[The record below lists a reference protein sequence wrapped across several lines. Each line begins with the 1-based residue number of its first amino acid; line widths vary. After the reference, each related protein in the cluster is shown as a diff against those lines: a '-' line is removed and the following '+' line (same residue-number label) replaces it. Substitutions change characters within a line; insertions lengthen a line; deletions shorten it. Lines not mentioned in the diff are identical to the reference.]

1 MTNILEKIVQDKKD
15 SLIEIKK
22 ANSLDVLEKKIKT
35 LSNFLDFKQAITK
48 NKNVSLITEIK
59 KASPSAGVLVKDFNH
74 INIAKMYKDNGAT
87 CLSVLTEEK
96 HFLGK
101 LDYIKDI
108 KDKFKIPVLAKDF
121 FIDPYQIALSKSY
134 GCDCVL
140 LIVAALD
147 QKQSDEIYAEALK
160 HNLSVIVEVH
170 DHKEAEKALKY
181 EEALIGINNRNL
193 KTLDISINNTISI
206 FEILKDHKG
215 PLISESGIKDEND
228 ARYIFEN
235 SGIKN
240 FLIGESLLKSDN
252 PAALMKKSLARTG
265 ILNLS
270 FISFI

>member
-1 MTNILEKIVQDKKD
+1 MSNILKKIVQDKKETINLYKKSNSID
-15 SLIEIKK
+15 LI
-22 ANSLDVLEKKIKT
+22 EKKIKN
-35 LSNFLDFKQAITK
+35 LDYFFNFKDCIKK

-59 KASPSAGVLVKDFNH
+59 KASPSAGVLVKDFDH
-74 INIAKMYKDNGAT
+74 LAIAKMYVDNGAS

-96 HFLGK
+96 YFLGK
-101 LDYIKDI
+101 QEYIQDI
-108 KDKFKIPVLAKDF
+108 KKKFKIPILAKDF
-121 FIDPYQIALSKSY
+121 FIDPYQVPLSKSF
-134 GCDCVL
+134 GSDCI
-140 LIVAALD
+140 LIIIAALEGN
-147 QKQSDEIYAEALK
+147 QADEIYSEALK

-170 DHKEAEKALKY
+170 DQKEAEIALKY

-228 ARYIFEN
+228 AKYIFEK

-252 PAALMKKSLARTG
+252 PAALMKKFTQ
-265 ILNLS
+265 I
-270 FISFI
+270 IQ

>member
-1 MTNILEKIVQDKKD
+1 MTNILEKIVQDKKE

-35 LSNFLDFKQAITK
+35 LNNFLDFKQAITK

-74 INIAKMYKDNGAT
+74 INIAKMYIDNGAT

-140 LIVAALD
+140 LIIAALD

-228 ARYIFEN
+228 AKYIYEK

-252 PAALMKKSLARTG
+252 PAVLMKRFTQ
-265 ILNLS
+265 ITQ
-270 FISFI
+270 

>member
-1 MTNILEKIVQDKKD
+1 MTNILEKIIQDKKE

-22 ANSLDVLEKKIKT
+22 LSNLNTLENKIKT
-35 LSNFLDFKQAITK
+35 LSNFLDFKQSITK

-74 INIAKMYKDNGAT
+74 INIAKMYIDNGAT

-140 LIVAALD
+140 LIIAALD
-147 QKQSDEIYAEALK
+147 QKQADEIYAEALK
-160 HNLSVIVEVH
+160 HKLSVIIEVH

-181 EEALIGINNRNL
+181 EEGLIGINNRNL

-228 ARYIFEN
+228 AKYIYEK

-252 PAALMKKSLARTG
+252 PAALMKKFSQITQ
-265 ILNLS
+265 
-270 FISFI
+270 

>member
-1 MTNILEKIVQDKKD
+1 MTNILEKIVQDKKE

-22 ANSLDVLEKKIKT
+22 VSNLNTLENKIKT
-35 LSNFLDFKQAITK
+35 LSNFLDFKQSITK

-74 INIAKMYKDNGAT
+74 INIAKMYIDNGAT

-121 FIDPYQIALSKSY
+121 FIDPYQIALSKSF

-140 LIVAALD
+140 LIIAALD

-160 HNLSVIVEVH
+160 HELSVIVEVH

-228 ARYIFEN
+228 AKYIFEK

-252 PAALMKKSLARTG
+252 PAALMKKFSQITQ
-265 ILNLS
+265 
-270 FISFI
+270 

>member
-1 MTNILEKIVQDKKD
+1 MTNILEKIVQDKKE

-22 ANSLDVLEKKIKT
+22 VSNLNTLENKIKT
-35 LSNFLDFKQAITK
+35 LSNFLDFKQSIIK

-74 INIAKMYKDNGAT
+74 INIAKMYIDNGAT

-140 LIVAALD
+140 LIIAALD

-252 PAALMKKSLARTG
+252 PAALMKKFSQITQ
-265 ILNLS
+265 
-270 FISFI
+270 